1 MVQDGRGLIYFTNK
15 KGVLEFDGK
24 NWRLIATPGAVYTLS
39 LLQDDVIMQSSNSIQ
54 KLLDAKSMMT
64 GISNFM
70 KTPYPIEIAVQL
82 MEPKL
87 EKWMNENLAQ
97 IVEKIVKEEI
107 SKIIPKQ

>member
-1 MVQDGRGLIYFTNK
+1 
-15 KGVLEFDGK
+15 
-24 NWRLIATPGAVYTLS
+24 
-39 LLQDDVIMQSSNSIQ
+39 MQSSNSIQ

-107 SKIIPKQ
+107 SKIIPK